1 MLSKYKNKTDIDGY
15 SMLVLSLLVMTATAG
30 LSYFY
35 FLLKTF
41 SVAKNASSKCNENVL
56 VCVLGKK
63 LINENPDDEYTSR
76 LKRVADIL
84 RNDESSQAIL
94 LGGKT
99 GKANISEAF
108 AGKKYL
114 LSENIHSSRIN
125 LEEASVNTLENF
137 KNAMKLINDSDQDII
152 VVTNRYHLARAK
164 KMAEGFGLDVALC
177 AAEKEL
183 SVNFISTY
191 KLIIEALHMHWYIC
205 GHYYAHLTKNER
217 IINRIG

>member
-1 MLSKYKNKTDIDGY
+1 M
-15 SMLVLSLLVMTATAG
+15 
-30 LSYFY
+30 
-35 FLLKTF
+35 
-41 SVAKNASSKCNENVL
+41 
-56 VCVLGKK
+56 
-63 LINENPDDEYTSR
+63 INESPDDEYTSR
-76 LKRVADIL
+76 LKRVAKIL

-99 GKANISEAF
+99 GEANISEAF
-108 AGKKYL
+108 AGKEYL
-114 LSENIHSSRIN
+114 LGEKIHSSRIN

-137 KNAMKLINDSDQDII
+137 KNAMTLINDSDQDII

-164 KMAEGFGLDVALC
+164 KMAEGFGLDVDIC
-177 AAEKEL
+177 AAEKKL
-183 SVNFISTY
+183 NINHIFMY

>member
-30 LSYFY
+30 LSYLY

-41 SVAKNASSKCNENVL
+41 SIAKKTSSECNENVL

-63 LINENPDDEYTSR
+63 LIHEKPDYEYTSR
-76 LKRVADIL
+76 LNRVTYIL
-84 RNDESSQAIL
+84 NNDERSQTIL

-99 GKANISEAF
+99 GEAKISEAF
-108 AGKKYL
+108 AGKEYL
-114 LSENIHSSRIN
+114 LRERIHSSRIN
-125 LEEASVNTLENF
+125 LEEASENTLENF
-137 KNAMKLINDSDQDII
+137 KNAMTLITQSDQKIV

-183 SVNFISTY
+183 SINLISTY